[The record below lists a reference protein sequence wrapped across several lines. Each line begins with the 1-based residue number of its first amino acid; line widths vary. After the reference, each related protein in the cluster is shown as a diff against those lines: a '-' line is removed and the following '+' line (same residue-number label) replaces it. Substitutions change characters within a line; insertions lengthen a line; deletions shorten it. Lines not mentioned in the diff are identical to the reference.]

1 MSAPGTANKNAVQND
16 LPDSPEGTPEHC
28 EHNVNSV
35 ANDCSEDTVLFQYND
50 GTLVLLP
57 KSKAKALETPKTPA
71 KLKVAESDT
80 SKRLA
85 EPKGNLIPAD
95 HPKHGAWSAAVAG
108 KDSEG
113 NDGLIQKAGKF
124 YRNDAAGNM
133 NLVEV

>member
-1 MSAPGTANKNAVQND
+1 MRRDSATFQLESASSRSRPPWCNNVMTAK
-16 LPDSPEGTPEHC
+16 
-28 EHNVNSV
+28 
-35 ANDCSEDTVLFQYND
+35 
-50 GTLVLLP
+50 
-57 KSKAKALETPKTPA
+57 TPKTPA